1 MAELTLDRLHRMMRE
16 IAGTDEP
23 VDPGADLGDVEFADL
38 GYDSLVVLETVTR
51 LGRDLGVQVPDDV
64 VAGFTTPNEVVAYVS
79 RVRAVG

>member
-1 MAELTLDRLHRMMRE
+1 MGDLTLDRLHRIMRE

-23 VDPGADLGDVEFADL
+23 ADADVGDVDFADL

-51 LGRDLGVQVPDDV
+51 LGRELGVRVPDDV

-79 RVRAVG
+79 RTRAVG